1 MLRRTKIV
9 CTLGPAVASLEGIT
23 GLVNAGMDV
32 ARLNFSHGEH
42 EDHAQNYHWVREAS
56 DATGH
61 AVGILADLQGPK
73 IRLGRFKEGS
83 TYWADGEIVRITV
96 DDVEGTHDRVSTTYK
111 NLADDARPGDRL
123 LVDDGKVGLECIEVD
138 GNDVVC
144 RVIEG
149 GPVSN
154 NKGVSLPGMNI
165 SVPALSE
172 KDIADLRFALK
183 LGVDFIALSF
193 VRSPSDV
200 ELVHAVMDEVGRR
213 VPIIAKLEKP
223 EAVESL
229 EAIIL
234 AFDAVMVARG
244 DLGVEVPLED
254 VPLVQ
259 KRAIQIAR
267 ENAKPVI
274 VATQMLDSMIS
285 NSRPTRA
292 EASDVANAVLDGA
305 DAVMLSGE
313 TSVGKCPQSTV
324 KTMARIVTA
333 AEREGEVPA
342 LTHMPRTKRGVISYA
357 ARDIGERLN
366 ARAMVAFTTS
376 GDTARRVARLHSRL
390 PLLVFTPNQ
399 QVRSQLALTWGA
411 ETFLVR
417 EVNSTD
423 EIMQVIDEQ
432 LLTMENYNAGDTLVV
447 VAGTP
452 PGNEGNTNMIHVH
465 VIGEDAR

>member
-183 LGVDFIALSF
+183 L
-193 VRSPSDV
+193 
-200 ELVHAVMDEVGRR
+200 
-213 VPIIAKLEKP
+213 
-223 EAVESL
+223 
-229 EAIIL
+229 
-234 AFDAVMVARG
+234 
-244 DLGVEVPLED
+244 
-254 VPLVQ
+254 
-259 KRAIQIAR
+259 
-267 ENAKPVI
+267 
-274 VATQMLDSMIS
+274 
-285 NSRPTRA
+285 
-292 EASDVANAVLDGA
+292 
-305 DAVMLSGE
+305 
-313 TSVGKCPQSTV
+313 
-324 KTMARIVTA
+324 
-333 AEREGEVPA
+333 
-342 LTHMPRTKRGVISYA
+342 
-357 ARDIGERLN
+357 
-366 ARAMVAFTTS
+366 
-376 GDTARRVARLHSRL
+376 
-390 PLLVFTPNQ
+390 
-399 QVRSQLALTWGA
+399 
-411 ETFLVR
+411 
-417 EVNSTD
+417 
-423 EIMQVIDEQ
+423 
-432 LLTMENYNAGDTLVV
+432 
-447 VAGTP
+447 
-452 PGNEGNTNMIHVH
+452 
-465 VIGEDAR
+465 